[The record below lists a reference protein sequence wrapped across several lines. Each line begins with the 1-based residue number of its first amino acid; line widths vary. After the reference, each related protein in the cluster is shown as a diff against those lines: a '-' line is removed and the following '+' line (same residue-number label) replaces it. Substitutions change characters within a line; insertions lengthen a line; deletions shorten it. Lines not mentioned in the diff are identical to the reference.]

1 MRVEYRP
8 IWRKFYVCDN
18 IEQAYDLNNYE
29 PVHNSKYN
37 GLGSN
42 FFEFFLN
49 SSKVNELEVELD
61 LLAEPSFEI
70 RPFDGKVLVMADTIG
85 PLISVEIELPETF
98 DPQPLDL
105 SFGLAQDFE
114 DCMPLFSKL
123 AQMRLSEI
131 DVASAGQNELKYNF
145 WVVDGNELY
154 EIEL

>member
-61 LLAEPSFEI
+61 CDGSHLCTHLPDFSFPWQRRRLAHTLL
-70 RPFDGKVLVMADTIG
+70 
-85 PLISVEIELPETF
+85 
-98 DPQPLDL
+98 PQ
-105 SFGLAQDFE
+105 
-114 DCMPLFSKL
+114 
-123 AQMRLSEI
+123 R
-131 DVASAGQNELKYNF
+131 
-145 WVVDGNELY
+145 VDDR
-154 EIEL
+154 